1 MGERIGWVIGGG
13 TGIGLGIARAL
24 ADDGYDVFITG
35 RRANVLEEAVA
46 AYAGAAARGGNGS
59 LVAAPGDVTSE
70 ADLARVME
78 QIAVRDGVLKVVA
91 VSSGTNI
98 PHRTLGDTTS
108 DEWRM
113 LLDVN
118 ATGTFLVMKQVLPVL
133 KDAGG
138 GLIVNISSISG
149 IRSLTIGGVGYC
161 ASKFATSSL
170 GIYAGNELAEHGI
183 RVTNIYP
190 GEVNTPILD
199 KRAVP
204 PPPERREQMVQPEDI
219 GAIVALIARFPATTH
234 VSELVV
240 KPLYQELV

>member
-35 RRANVLEEAVA
+35 RRAAVLEEAVA
-46 AYAGAAARGGNGS
+46 TYESGRAGGGGS

-78 QIAVRDGVLKVVA
+78 QIASRDGSLKVVGI
-91 VSSGTNI
+91 SSGTNI
-98 PHRTLGDTTS
+98 PHRTLADTTP

-118 ATGTFLVMKQVLPVL
+118 ATGAFLVMKQVVPVL
-133 KDAGG
+133 KEAGG

-170 GIYAGNELAEHGI
+170 GIYAGNELADHRI

-204 PPPERREQMVQPEDI
+204 PPSERREQMVQPEDI

>member
-1 MGERIGWVIGGG
+1 MSDRIGWVIGGG
-13 TGIGLGIARAL
+13 TGIGLGIAQAL
-24 ADDGYDVFITG
+24 AGDGYDVFITG
-35 RRANVLEEAVA
+35 RRAEVLDRAVE
-46 AYAGAAARGGNGS
+46 AYAGEGARGGGS

-70 ADLARVME
+70 TDLARVME
-78 QIAVRDGVLKVVA
+78 RIAAHEGALKVVA

-98 PHRTLGDTTS
+98 PHRTLADTTP

-113 LLDVN
+113 LVDIN

-133 KDAGG
+133 KAAGG

-170 GIYAGNELAEHGI
+170 GIYAGNELGQHGI